1 MICIYVFQCIAAAE
15 NDFSSLAVGVSV
27 GVLLLLFIILTVV
40 VVVAV
45 GVMKRRAMCTFQHV
59 AINGNYEH
67 Y

>member
-1 MICIYVFQCIAAAE
+1 MFQYIAAAE
-15 NDFSSLAVGVSV
+15 NGFSLLAVGVSA
-27 GVLLLLFIILTVV
+27 GVLLLRFIILTVV

-45 GVMKRRAMCTFQHV
+45 GVMRRMATFRHV